1 MSKITRI
8 PKHIISQI
16 AAGEVVERPVNIVK
30 ELVENS
36 LDAEA
41 DKIIIQIEKGGLE
54 MVQVSDNGYGIT
66 ADQLEMAFELHT
78 TSKLGDKNV
87 FEVETLGFRGE
98 ALGSIASVSR
108 VECRSRSRN
117 SNSGYMIELE
127 GGKLLSKSNVN
138 MDEGTTTK
146 ISGIFYNT
154 PARRKFLKSSN
165 TERRHVMKLIT
176 HYALL
181 YPKIHFILNERDT
194 SGRVDTKIESP
205 PRQSI
210 LAAVFD
216 VLGHEIASELREIRA
231 TAGNWKITGFI
242 SESKLI
248 RKDRNLQFIN
258 INGRPIQH
266 TELQGLIE
274 KAYGSRLM
282 RSSHPVLIL
291 SIDGPVDE
299 VDFNVHPRKAE
310 VRFKTDD
317 PIFDEIFN
325 IVDKTLSEI
334 DELPQLI
341 PRKIEHVGKKYTTPK
356 SGTPIS
362 SRIPKR
368 TQIQTTF
375 DMTSSTGEIS
385 SKPVVKNKEEPI
397 ESKDEIFR
405 TLIQSDSSV
414 IIDGNKKVLGHVMQK
429 FGLIDAGSELWLVDI
444 HAADERVKFEI
455 YEERRSRKILSQQM
469 LTPLEINIAPVERQ
483 IIVDN
488 IEQIKKFGMIISE
501 GTSKSVL
508 VHAFPVLYDREINS
522 KTITELLTQI
532 SNSISEQQTEFQ
544 IKTAFNELEYKI
556 VANLSCHGSIRS
568 GYHVSNEKIGE
579 VVSNLLKCKNMH
591 TCAHGR
597 PTILRIG
604 INDLE
609 SWFKR

>member
-1 MSKITRI
+1 
-8 PKHIISQI
+8 
-16 AAGEVVERPVNIVK
+16 
-30 ELVENS
+30 
-36 LDAEA
+36 
-41 DKIIIQIEKGGLE
+41 
-54 MVQVSDNGYGIT
+54 MVQVSDNGFGIT
-66 ADQLEMAFELHT
+66 EGQLEMAFELHT

-108 VECRSRSRN
+108 IECRSRSRN
-117 SNSGYMIELE
+117 SNTGFMIELE
-127 GGKLLSKSNVN
+127 GGQLLSKASVV
-138 MDEGTTTK
+138 MDEGTSTK
-146 ISGIFYNT
+146 ISGIFFNT

-181 YPKIHFILNERDT
+181 YPQIHFVLKEKDAT
-194 SGRVDTKIESP
+194 GKVETKIESP
-205 PRQSI
+205 VRQST
-210 LAAVFD
+210 LAAIFD
-216 VLGHEIASELREIRA
+216 VLGHTIASELREIRA

-282 RSSHPVLIL
+282 RSSHPVIIL

-317 PIFDEIFN
+317 PIFDEIFK
-325 IVDKTLSEI
+325 IVDKTLSDV
-334 DELPQLI
+334 DELPQLL
-341 PRKIEHVGKKYTTPK
+341 PRKIEHVGKKYTSPK
-356 SGTPIS
+356 SGIPIK
-362 SRIPKR
+362 PKKPKK
-368 TQIQTTF
+368 TLIQTTF
-375 DMTSSTGEIS
+375 DMKSDTAEIS
-385 SKPVVKNKEEPI
+385 TKQVEKKDEEVT

-405 TLIQSDSSV
+405 TLLQSDSS
-414 IIDGNKKVLGHVMQK
+414 IIVDGNKKVLGHIMRK
-429 FGLIDAGSELWLVDI
+429 FGLIDAGNELWLVDI

-469 LTPLEINIAPVERQ
+469 LTPIEIHLAPVERQ

-488 IEQIKKFGMIISE
+488 IDEIKKFGMIISE
-501 GTSKSVL
+501 GSSKSVL
-508 VHAFPVLYDREINS
+508 VHAFPVLYDREINN

-532 SNSISEQQTEFQ
+532 SNSISEEQTEFQ

-568 GYHVSNEKIGE
+568 GYHVSNQKIGE
-579 VVSNLLKCKNMH
+579 VVSNLLKCKDMH

-604 INDLE
+604 NNDLE